1 MFRRGHTFP
10 RLRALALPS
19 LVGAVLAVVIGVLIG
34 AGGHTFVT
42 ANGAAY
48 LSNDPEA
55 CINCHVMREHFDA
68 WQHSS
73 HQRVAVCNDCHVPQ
87 DTIGKYFAKAE
98 HGWRHSKAFT
108 LQNFAE
114 PIRITSD
121 DLKIVQDNCV
131 RCHQAMVDQ
140 MHISPT
146 GERAECVHCHQ
157 TVGHSQMR

>member
-1 MFRRGHTFP
+1 MRS
-10 RLRALALPS
+10 RAALFS
-19 LVGAVLAVVIGVLIG
+19 TASVAGLVLTLLVGALLG

-42 ANGAAY
+42 AKGTSY
-48 LSNDPEA
+48 LSNDPAA
-55 CINCHVMREHFDA
+55 CVNCHVMRDHFDG

-108 LQNFAE
+108 LQNFKE
-114 PIRITSD
+114 PIRITAE
-121 DLKIVQDNCV
+121 DLDIVQANCV
-131 RCHQAMVDQ
+131 RCHEAMVDQ
-140 MHISPT
+140 MHISPV
-146 GERAECVHCHQ
+146 GEKAECVHCHR

>member
-1 MFRRGHTFP
+1 MP
-10 RLRALALPS
+10 RVRAIALPS
-19 LVGAVLAVVIGVLIG
+19 LIGCVLAVVIGALIG

-42 ANGAAY
+42 ANGTAY
-48 LSNDPEA
+48 LSNNPEA
-55 CINCHVMREHFDA
+55 CVNCHVMREHFDA

>member
-1 MFRRGHTFP
+1 MGS
-10 RLRALALPS
+10 RAAAFSTASAAGLVLAL
-19 LVGAVLAVVIGVLIG
+19 LVGALLGSG
-34 AGGHTFVT
+34 AHTFIT
-42 ANGAAY
+42 AKGTSY
-48 LSNDPEA
+48 LSNDPAA
-55 CINCHVMREHFDA
+55 CVNCHVMRDHFDG

-108 LQNFAE
+108 LQNFKE
-114 PIRITSD
+114 PIRITAE
-121 DLKIVQDNCV
+121 DLDIVQANCV

-146 GERAECVHCHQ
+146 GEKAECVRCHG